1 MRKVADVSEDFRLW
15 VLLRRTR
22 RAIHKARERELRR
35 ADISTI
41 NFGVLSVIQ
50 AIGNRPTLAE
60 ISRWLLRESHSISE
74 LIGRMEKEELVRR
87 VRDLDKKNLVRIEI
101 TEKGQQVYDRSAKR
115 TVIHR
120 IMSSLSK
127 EEQHQLRSLL
137 EKLHGRAYKEL
148 GIDKKPPWP

>member
-22 RAIHKARERELRR
+22 RAIHKARERELRK

-74 LIGRMEKEELVRR
+74 LIGRMEKGGLVRR
-87 VRDLDKKNLVRIEI
+87 VRDLEKKNLVRIEI
-101 TEKGQQVYDRSAKR
+101 TEKGQQVYNRSAKR

-120 IMSSLSK
+120 IMSSLSE
-127 EEQHQLRSLL
+127 EEQRQLDSCLN
-137 EKLHGRAYKEL
+137 KLRDRAYKEL
-148 GIDKKPPWP
+148 GLDKKPPWP